1 MITGVVIQVSAVR
14 WRVVTFVIILS
25 CILVI
30 LRATAPV
37 LMRIA
42 GVVLLTVA
50 TVHNADNSFDCHLGR
65 YMATLSFRPI
75 ALEKSIKSK
84 GCWFAL
90 KWF

>member
-30 LRATAPV
+30 LRATAPI
-37 LMRIA
+37 LMRVA
-42 GVVLLTVA
+42 GVVLLTVDN
-50 TVHNADNSFDCHLGR
+50 VDNSFDCHLGR

-75 ALEKSIKSK
+75 ALEKSIESK

-90 KWF
+90 KGF